1 MDAAHSYLP
10 GMLLAY
16 SAFVLATVS
25 PGPAVLATLGTA
37 MSAGRR
43 AGVML
48 GLGVAMG
55 SCSLGVLTALGLSV
69 VLASYAGA
77 LVAIK
82 IAGGLYLLWLAVKS
96 LRSAARRHV
105 LPAMTDGA
113 RPGALAYFARGW
125 AVQISN
131 PKAIL
136 AWIAIISLGLKPGAP
151 HWVAPAIVVACTL
164 TGMAFYS
171 LCAVVFSSP
180 AMARGYARA
189 RRVIDGVLGV
199 FFAAAAV
206 RLLTSKT

>member
-1 MDAAHSYLP
+1 MDALHAYLP

-37 MSAGRR
+37 MGAGRR

-55 SCSLGVLTALGLSV
+55 SCSLGVLTAMGLSV

-77 LVAIK
+77 LIAIK

-96 LRSAARRHV
+96 LRSALRRHPLPAVAGGARRS
-105 LPAMTDGA
+105 
-113 RPGALAYFARGW
+113 ALGYFARGW
-125 AVQISN
+125 GVQISN

-136 AWIAIISLGLKPGAP
+136 AWIAIISLGLRPGAP
-151 HWVAPAIVVACTL
+151 QWVAPAIVLACTL
-164 TGMAFYS
+164 TGMGFYS

-189 RRVIDGVLGV
+189 RRAIDGVLGV
-199 FFAAAAV
+199 FFTLAAV
-206 RLLTSKT
+206 KLLTSKT